1 MEVAVIVVLVVEG
14 ERRKPSSSHDALAK
28 AEKKSSMVLLLLL
41 LFPPPPSPDPCLGLL
56 RLRRLEGVDDRARGF
71 VAVVVVVTV
80 VGVGVVDAL
89 VVSVPGRG
97 LRCRRW
103 DCPLPALFE
112 RWCL

>member
-41 LFPPPPSPDPCLGLL
+41 LLFPPSPDPCLGLL

-71 VAVVVVVTV
+71 VVVVVVVTV